1 MSSQFVS
8 PELVAA
14 AAADL
19 TGIGSTISSANG
31 MAAAATTKVLA
42 PAADGVSTAIAA
54 FFSEHGEAY
63 QALSVQAA
71 SFHDQI
77 VQALT
82 AGAESYGTAEAV
94 NTSPLQE
101 LLGRR
106 FTGNIANGAAAEE
119 ALNPP
124 GNSGPVQV
132 GAGTVG
138 LGNLGAENFS
148 LFSAGVGNTGT
159 GNVGIGLIGVDQI
172 GFGGFN
178 SGVGNAGFGNSGT
191 ANIGFN
197 YGSNNS
203 GAANS
208 GSGNIGFTNAG
219 SYNTGLANAGT
230 CNASCF
236 NPGIGNVGWHNMDL
250 GNPRSST
257 PG

>member
-1 MSSQFVS
+1 MSYQSVS

-19 TGIGSTISSANG
+19 TGIGSTICSANG
-31 MAAAATTKVLA
+31 LAADATTKVLA

-54 FFSEHGEAY
+54 LFSEHGEAY
-63 QALSVQAA
+63 QALSVQVA

-82 AGAESYGTAEAV
+82 AGAESYANAEAV

-106 FTGNIANGAAAEE
+106 LIGNIANVAAAAE

-124 GNSGPVQV
+124 GN
-132 GAGTVG
+132 
-138 LGNLGAENFS
+138 FS
-148 LFSAGVGNTGT
+148 LFGAGVGNTGT
-159 GNVGIGLIGVDQI
+159 GNVGIGRISVDQF

-191 ANIGFN
+191 VNIGVFN
-197 YGSNNS
+197 TGGFNS
-203 GAANS
+203 G
-208 GSGNIGFTNAG
+208 G
-219 SYNTGLANAGT
+219 
-230 CNASCF
+230 
-236 NPGIGNVGWHNMDL
+236 P
-250 GNPRSST
+250 
-257 PG
+257 

>member
-1 MSSQFVS
+1 MSYQFVS

-106 FTGNIANGAAAEE
+106 LIGNIANGAAAAE

-138 LGNLGAENFS
+138 LGNLGAGNFS

-159 GNVGIGLIGVDQI
+159 GNVGIGLIDVDQI
-172 GFGGFN
+172 GFFN
-178 SGVGNAGFGNSGT
+178 SGS
-191 ANIGFN
+191 I
-197 YGSNNS
+197 NS

-219 SYNTGLANAGT
+219 SYNTGLA
-230 CNASCF
+230 
-236 NPGIGNVGWHNMDL
+236 IGNVGWHNMDSA
-250 GNPRSST
+250 NPRSWNTGDGNNGTYNAGSFNS
-257 PG
+257 GGL

>member
-1 MSSQFVS
+1 MSYQFVS

-54 FFSEHGEAY
+54 LFSEHGEAY

-71 SFHDQI
+71 SLHDQI

-82 AGAESYGTAEAV
+82 AGAESYATAEAV

-106 FTGNIANGAAAEE
+106 LIGNIANGAAAAE

-132 GAGTVG
+132 GAG
-138 LGNLGAENFS
+138 NFS
-148 LFSAGVGNTGT
+148 LFSTSVGNTGT
-159 GNVGIGLIGVDQI
+159 GNVGIGLIRVDQI
-172 GFGGFN
+172 GFGGFS
-178 SGVGNAGFGNSGT
+178 SGVGT
-191 ANIGFN
+191 ANVGVF
-197 YGSNNS
+197 
-203 GAANS
+203 
-208 GSGNIGFTNAG
+208 NAG
-219 SYNTGLANAGT
+219 S
-230 CNASCF
+230 F
-236 NPGIGNVGWHNMDL
+236 NSGGQ
-250 GNPRSST
+250 
-257 PG
+257 